1 MDLQQFMEAPAGKGD
16 SSTNRTVLRSQLDE
30 KYYKLMKNPKK
41 NIRVYFYK
49 TKGGDVYYIHLI
61 IPTETERTNSYDVVF
76 CFTDTDG
83 SHKLASSIINY
94 DIKVF
99 CNAPSFAYTFARVYA
114 DNNMLIR
121 DLSSKYDRDILRKT
135 PDTRNRYGIIN
146 YDKYTYFAAKY
157 LQESRMLNKVTLS
170 LRCVTYSKFMMTSR
184 VRDLETIMVE
194 YKKAERKLKDKKN
207 DRKKKQEKE
216 REKAIDRIVGGD
228 GIVVPKAPK
237 LTAMKKKEPK
247 TPLVKKT
254 RTTTVKRVGSIKKK

>member
-1 MDLQQFMEAPAGKGD
+1 MDLQQFIEAPAGKGD

-30 KYYKLMKNPKK
+30 KYYKLMKAPNK
-41 NIRVYFYK
+41 NIRAFFYK
-49 TKGGDVYYIHLI
+49 TKQKDVYYIHLI

-83 SHKLASSIINY
+83 SHKLAPSILNY

-99 CNAPSFAYTFARVYA
+99 CNAPSFAYTFAKVYA
-114 DNNMLIR
+114 DNDMLIR
-121 DLSSKYDRDILRKT
+121 DLASKYDRDILRKA

-157 LQESRMLNKVTLS
+157 LQESRMLNKTTLA
-170 LRCVTYSKFMMTSR
+170 LRCITYSKTMLTSR
-184 VRDLETIMVE
+184 VRDLETIMAE

-216 REKAIDRIVGGD
+216 REKAIDRIVGGN

-237 LTAMKKKEPK
+237 LTAMKKKDPK
-247 TPLVKKT
+247 KPTTKT
-254 RTTTVKRVGSIKKK
+254 MKSVKRVGSIKKK